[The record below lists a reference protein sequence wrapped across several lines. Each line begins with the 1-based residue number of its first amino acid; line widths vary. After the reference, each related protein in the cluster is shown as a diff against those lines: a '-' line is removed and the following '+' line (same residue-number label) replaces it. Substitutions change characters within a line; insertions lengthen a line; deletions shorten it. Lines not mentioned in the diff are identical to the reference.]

1 MEAHWRIKP
10 GPALEHAVRQISLRE
25 GRTLANTLKRLL
37 AEAVDHRRIV
47 ALQSPEVRTAI
58 VMLEGAAIATSK
70 QDILALTKTE
80 PS

>member
-25 GRTLANTLKRLL
+25 GRTLANTLKKLL
-37 AEAVDHRRIV
+37 SEAVDQRRLV
-47 ALQSPEVRTAI
+47 ALQSPDVRTAI

-70 QDILALTKTE
+70 QNILASTDVE